1 MIALKKYK
9 NHKCFGYTAG
19 ILGILSTLPQLHKTL
34 KTRDAKSFSMWA
46 IIIGLVT
53 SILWLSH
60 SYFMDDSSGLM
71 SSTYGLFYRSFL
83 LYAKLNF

>member
-1 MIALKKYK
+1 MIALKNYK

-19 ILGILSTLPQLHKTL
+19 ILGILSTLHQLHKTL

>member
-1 MIALKKYK
+1 MIRLKNY
-9 NHKCFGYTAG
+9 NDHKCFGYTAG
-19 ILGILSTLPQLHKTL
+19 ILGILSTLPQLYKTFNS
-34 KTRDAKSFSMWA
+34 RDVKSFSMWT

-60 SYFMDDSSGLM
+60 SYYMDDSSGLM

-83 LYAKLNF
+83 LYAKLYF